1 MEKLREADKT
11 SNEIENLRNLYRA
24 AAKRGAVLFFV
35 LSDMASINTMYQYS
49 LNSYLDLFKH
59 SLKKSNL
66 SNDVKKRV
74 KNIIETLTGNVYHY
88 ACTGL
93 FEVHK
98 LLFSFQMTIKIQVFL
113 FVCLFVLLFIYLFI
127 QSGGGIR
134 S

>member
-1 MEKLREADKT
+1 
-11 SNEIENLRNLYRA
+11 
-24 AAKRGAVLFFV
+24 
-35 LSDMASINTMYQYS
+35 MASINTMYQYS

-59 SLKKSNL
+59 SLKKSNP

-98 LLFSFQMTIKIQVFL
+98 LLFSFQMTIKIQVCL
-113 FVCLFVLLFIYLFI
+113 FFTYRLICLFVGLILCYSICLLFICCLLSNTRRRN
-127 QSGGGIR
+127 QD
-134 S
+134 

>member
-59 SLKKSNL
+59 SLKKSNP

-98 LLFSFQMTIKIQVFL
+98 LLFSFQMTIKIQV
-113 FVCLFVLLFIYLFI
+113 CLFVSLLLIH
-127 QSGGGIR
+127 
-134 S
+134 